1 MRRMYNFVNF
11 PHPLETEK
19 KRIMDRDVITLNL
32 NLVID
37 LTNVAYFRCH
47 AVGYVYVTDAACG
60 A

>member
-1 MRRMYNFVNF
+1 
-11 PHPLETEK
+11 
-19 KRIMDRDVITLNL
+19 MDRDVITLNL